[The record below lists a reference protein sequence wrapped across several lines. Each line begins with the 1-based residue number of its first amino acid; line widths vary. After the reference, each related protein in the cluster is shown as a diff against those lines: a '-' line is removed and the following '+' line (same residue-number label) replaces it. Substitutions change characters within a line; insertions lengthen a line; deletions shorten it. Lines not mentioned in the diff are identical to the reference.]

1 MNSLIEI
8 NTKNLDEEDKSY
20 IYRLLWQ
27 FSFFATFVMI
37 LALINLEKEDRQFYN
52 SLEAR
57 YNGGVPNGEEMLTY
71 ATKVS
76 NYSLI
81 LIFLSHFSIALIFCK
96 IVEVSSFAW
105 IFIVPMLI
113 QLINLFYISKILGM

>member
-81 LIFLSHFSIALIFCK
+81 LIFLSHFSIALIFC
-96 IVEVSSFAW
+96 
-105 IFIVPMLI
+105 
-113 QLINLFYISKILGM
+113 